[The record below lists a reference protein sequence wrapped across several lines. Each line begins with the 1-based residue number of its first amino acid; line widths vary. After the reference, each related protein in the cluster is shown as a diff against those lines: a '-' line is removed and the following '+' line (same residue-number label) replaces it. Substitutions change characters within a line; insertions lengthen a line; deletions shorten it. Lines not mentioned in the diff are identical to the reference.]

1 MRAPK
6 LIQHLK
12 ADAGGMSERLFE
24 KIRNS
29 RKCSDLVLRV
39 AAEEHKGYAMGVYH
53 DLVEWLETET
63 DSSIEH
69 RYMALGNLRARQGVP
84 FSNMFWAVRITR
96 EYLWDYIQQECLLEE
111 PVEFWGGVMLFRSL
125 NHFFDH
131 VLYFALLGYQT
142 LGMAEVMDSQG
153 VFQHKA

>member
-29 RKCSDLVLRV
+29 RKCSDLVFRV
-39 AAEEHKGYAMGVYH
+39 PAEEHKRYAMGVYQ
-53 DLVEWLETET
+53 DLVGWLETET

-69 RYMALGNLRARQGVP
+69 RYVALGKLRAGQGVP
-84 FSNMFWAVRITR
+84 FSDLFWAVCITR
-96 EYLWDYIQQECLLEE
+96 EYLWEYIQQECLLEE
-111 PVEFWGGVMLFRSL
+111 PVEFWGGVMLLRSL

-131 VLYFALLGYQT
+131 VLYLALLGYQIE
-142 LGMAEVMDSQG
+142 GMAEVTDWQG